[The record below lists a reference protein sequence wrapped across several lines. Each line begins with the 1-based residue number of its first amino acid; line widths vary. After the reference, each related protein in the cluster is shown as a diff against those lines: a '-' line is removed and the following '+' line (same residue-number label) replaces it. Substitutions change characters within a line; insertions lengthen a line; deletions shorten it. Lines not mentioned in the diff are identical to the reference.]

1 MVIPA
6 VSMNDI
12 KFISHDKHVLKH
24 FPIVPAKDCLPDWY
38 AELKANDPNIS
49 KCMPVRDMITAGYII
64 PNPYEQ
70 VVGLLTEDDIGCPE
84 VIFPVERPGEFFT
97 AMNRF
102 TAPNAFHTHDQCP
115 VDIDGNKKAYYKIK
129 LPWRIITPK
138 GYSTL
143 FIQPFYQFITD
154 FVMLP
159 AIIDTD
165 EYDHSNLIFPCYF
178 KADVDIKPGL
188 PLIQAIPFKRDQ
200 WQHSLSY
207 EEEGTT
213 SKMNLFLH
221 NMYKRAFHQKKTFK

>member
-1 MVIPA
+1 
-6 VSMNDI
+6 MNDI

-24 FPIVPAKDCLPDWY
+24 FPIVPAKDCLPKWY
-38 AELKANDPNIS
+38 ANLKATDPNIS

-70 VVGLLTEDDIGCPE
+70 VVGILSEDDIENPE

-97 AMNRF
+97 AMNHM

-115 VDIDGNKKAYYKIK
+115 VHIDGNKKSYYKIK

-143 FIQPFYQFITD
+143 FIQPFYQFTTD

-159 AIIDTD
+159 AIIDL
-165 EYDHSNLIFPCYF
+165 SLIH
-178 KADVDIKPGL
+178 I
-188 PLIQAIPFKRDQ
+188 
-200 WQHSLSY
+200 
-207 EEEGTT
+207 
-213 SKMNLFLH
+213 
-221 NMYKRAFHQKKTFK
+221 

>member
-1 MVIPA
+1 
-6 VSMNDI
+6 MNDI

-24 FPIVPAKDCLPDWY
+24 FPIVPAKDCLPKWY
-38 AELKANDPNIS
+38 ANLKATDPNIS

-70 VVGLLTEDDIGCPE
+70 VVGILSEDDIDNPE

-97 AMNRF
+97 AMNHM

-115 VDIDGNKKAYYKIK
+115 VHIDGNKKSYYKIK

-143 FIQPFYQFITD
+143 FIQPFYQFTTD

-165 EYDHSNLIFPCYF
+165 EYDHSNLIFPCYC
-178 KADVDIKPGL
+178 
-188 PLIQAIPFKRDQ
+188 
-200 WQHSLSY
+200 
-207 EEEGTT
+207 
-213 SKMNLFLH
+213 
-221 NMYKRAFHQKKTFK
+221 